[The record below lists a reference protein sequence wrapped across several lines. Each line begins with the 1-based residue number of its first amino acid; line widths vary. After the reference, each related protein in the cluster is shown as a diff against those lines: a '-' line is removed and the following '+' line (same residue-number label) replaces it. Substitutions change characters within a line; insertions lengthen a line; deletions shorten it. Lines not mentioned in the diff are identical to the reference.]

1 VLPQDDDLKRLARSL
16 HYGAYPLDGV
26 ITAGQL
32 RAEDL
37 PQIAEAG
44 CRVVMDI
51 RAPDEPRDYDEP
63 RAVQAAGLEYRNVPV
78 AYDGIPDETF
88 DLVRTTLRNDRPLVL
103 HCNSANRVGAMLL
116 PYLVL
121 DEHHDPDDAF
131 DLACA
136 VGMRNAALAEFA
148 MEYIERHR

>member
-1 VLPQDDDLKRLARSL
+1 MSPQDIDIKGLARSL
-16 HYGAYPLDGV
+16 LYGAYPLDGV

-32 RAEDL
+32 RADDL
-37 PQIAEAG
+37 PQLAQAG
-44 CRVVMDI
+44 YQMVIDI
-51 RAPDEPRDYDEP
+51 RAPDEPRGFDEP
-63 RAVQAAGLEYRNVPV
+63 AAVQAAGLVYRNVPV
-78 AYDGIPDETF
+78 AYEGIPDETF
-88 DLVRTTLRNDRPLVL
+88 DLVRAALRDDRPLVL

-121 DEHHDPDDAF
+121 DEHHDPDEAF